1 MKYFKDIT
9 TPEEIKKQ
17 FRALSIK
24 LHPDR
29 PTGNAEEFK
38 AMMTEYNNIMRNF
51 EQVKERAEAEAE
63 ARRQAEEYAKAEA
76 KRKAEEEEA
85 ARKAAEAMRPV
96 IAQWSA
102 ILERVPEKKRYS
114 KPSAAYSAAVKRNI
128 KAVFAKYFPGV
139 KVSVTLTNKAWSEK
153 AQITWTD
160 GPTVEDVEKVAEFRH
175 FVSSEHV
182 CDPYADYG
190 DDVEITYNKAWREAF
205 GEIEAQ
211 RFEFVRDFSEFG
223 KAEVLEKIREI
234 LPQFVGVDDRKGEA
248 IVSESDTYNLIEFFG
263 FLYKYNGLYKDL
275 SNEERETANR
285 FDCDHMTHRR
295 ECFHLESSNYYGGE
309 TPIND
314 VIKLFRSY
322 YTVSAT
328 ASQKAKEEADTPKF
342 APVHNATFKAVV
354 KALGG
359 NSFAS
364 SNDGQEWSQRK
375 PITPT
380 EAAELL
386 AKGVRV
392 DLVKAWENYGNNTCI
407 SGVNAGGRK
416 TQEKRAAKFAAV
428 GFTAPIIG
436 QYKDVYFTAVSAEVL
451 AELRKDAESVEEQ
464 RKAWEAAQRE
474 GKTARKATAEPK
486 AKAETAESDST
497 DSTKAPAEGLELV
510 EIAGG
515 VAVVGDGRVT
525 FRNRK
530 QIKAHGAT
538 WNKAAQQWQAT
549 DAEAV
554 ARLREWFGMAEPK
567 AEEPKAEEPKAEE
580 QAAQGEHTHTT
591 ASEQEQP
598 EEPKEQPEQPTAE
611 EVERVT
617 RFAALLA
624 DVIRTFEEVATAA
637 QREAQR
643 AKETATKQA
652 EAEQLRAD
660 IAKMS
665 AQVAAMSEQLR
676 TMAERLAT
684 IEAEANADS
693 HTDSTTAD
701 NTADNE
707 PQPENVAQERPE
719 RGEGKPDPLGMLR
732 AAAEDVARLTAAND
746 HTAALLA
753 RLYVLAAVGLRVRSL
768 IQRAKA
774 IEAAQQRGHLTPDEV
789 SDRQRISQ
797 DTERRAALFL
807 TPEEF
812 RALYGYDP
820 KTDSKA
826 A

>member
-1 MKYFKDIT
+1 MIMKYFKDIT
-9 TPEEIKKQ
+9 TPEELKKQ

-29 PTGNAEEFK
+29 PTGNVEEFK
-38 AMMTEYNNIMRNF
+38 AMMTEYNDIMRNF
-51 EQVKERAEAEAE
+51 EHAKERAQAEAE

-102 ILERVPEKKRYS
+102 ILEHVPEKKRYS
-114 KPSAAYSAAVKRNI
+114 KPTAAYSAAVKRNI

-234 LPQFVGVDDRKGEA
+234 LPQFVDVDDRRGTAK
-248 IVSESDTYNLIEFFG
+248 VSESDTYKLIELFG
-263 FLYKYNGLYKDL
+263 FCYKYNGLYKDL
-275 SNEERETANR
+275 SDEEREAANR

-322 YTVSAT
+322 YTVSAS
-328 ASQKAKEEADTPKF
+328 ASQKAEAEADAPKF
-342 APVHNATFKAVV
+342 APVHNATYKAIV

-359 NSFAS
+359 NFFAS
-364 SNDGQEWSQRK
+364 SNDGQDWSQRK

-392 DLVKAWENYGNNTCI
+392 DLVKAWEDYDSNTCI

-474 GKTARKATAEPK
+474 DKTARKPKAEPK
-486 AKAETAESDST
+486 AKAEAAESDST
-497 DSTKAPAEGLELV
+497 EAPAEGLELV
-510 EIAGG
+510 EIPGG

-530 QIKAHGAT
+530 QIKAHGAI

-554 ARLREWFGMAEPK
+554 ARLREWFGMN
-567 AEEPKAEEPKAEE
+567 EPKAEEPKAEE

-591 ASEQEQP
+591 ETEQTEQ
-598 EEPKEQPEQPTAE
+598 PKEQTEQPTAE
-611 EVERVT
+611 EVERVA

-637 QREAQR
+637 KKEAQR

-665 AQVAAMSEQLR
+665 AQVAKMTEALR
-676 TMAERLAT
+676 MMAERLDE
-684 IEAEANADS
+684 IDADNDTS
-693 HTDSTTAD
+693 NNGTTAD
-701 NTADNE
+701 SE
-707 PQPENVAQERPE
+707 PQPETEAQERPE

-753 RLYVLAAVGLRVRSL
+753 QLYVLAAVGLRVRSL

-774 IEAAQQRGHLTPDEV
+774 IEAAQQRGHLTPDEIA
-789 SDRQRISQ
+789 DRQRISQ

-812 RALYGYDP
+812 RTLYGYDP
-820 KTDSKA
+820 KTDRKA

>member
-1 MKYFKDIT
+1 MIMKYFKDIT
-9 TPEEIKKQ
+9 TPEELKKQ

-38 AMMTEYNNIMRNF
+38 AMMAEYNNIMRNF
-51 EQVKERAEAEAE
+51 EQAKERAQAEAE

-85 ARKAAEAMRPV
+85 ARKAAEAMRPI
-96 IAQWSA
+96 IAKWSA

-114 KPSAAYSAAVKRNI
+114 KPTAAYSAAVKRNI

-234 LPQFVGVDDRKGEA
+234 LPQFVGVDDRRGTAK
-248 IVSESDTYNLIEFFG
+248 VSEQDTAALVDFFG
-263 FLYKYNGLYKDL
+263 FVYKYNGHYKDL
-275 SNEERETANR
+275 SEEEREKAVA
-285 FDCDHMTHRR
+285 FDCDHLHARR
-295 ECFHLESSNYYGGE
+295 ECEILKSSNYCGGE

-314 VIKLFRSY
+314 VIKLFRQY
-322 YTVSAT
+322 YTVSAS
-328 ASQKAKEEADTPKF
+328 ASLKAKEEADAPKF
-342 APVHNATFKAVV
+342 APVHNATYKAIV

-359 NSFAS
+359 NFFAA
-364 SNDGQEWSQRK
+364 SNDGQDWSQRK

-392 DLVKAWENYGNNTCI
+392 DLVKAWESYDNSTCI

-474 GKTARKATAEPK
+474 GKTARKAKAEPK
-486 AKAETAESDST
+486 AKAKTADT
-497 DSTKAPAEGLELV
+497 DSTEAPAEGLELV

-515 VAVVGDGRVT
+515 VAVVGDARVT

-549 DAEAV
+549 APEAV
-554 ARLREWFGMAEPK
+554 ARLREWFGMAEP
-567 AEEPKAEEPKAEE
+567 EAEEPKAEE
-580 QAAQGEHTHTT
+580 QAAEGEHTHTT
-591 ASEQEQP
+591 ANEQDQL
-598 EEPKEQPEQPTAE
+598 EQPTAE

-617 RFAALLA
+617 HFAVLLA
-624 DVIRTFEEVATAA
+624 DVVAMFEQIATAA
-637 QREAQR
+637 QKEAQR

-665 AQVAAMSEQLR
+665 AQVAKMTEALR
-676 TMAERLAT
+676 MMAERLDE
-684 IEAEANADS
+684 IDADNDTS
-693 HTDSTTAD
+693 DNGTTAD
-701 NTADNE
+701 SE
-707 PQPENVAQERPE
+707 PQPEAQERPE
-719 RGEGKPDPLGMLR
+719 RGEGKPDPLDMLR

-768 IQRAKA
+768 IKRAKA
-774 IEAAQQRGHLTPDEV
+774 IEAAQQRGHLTPDEIA
-789 SDRQRISQ
+789 DRQRISQ

-812 RALYGYDP
+812 RTLYGYDP

>member
-29 PTGNAEEFK
+29 GGNAEEFK
-38 AMMTEYNNIMRNF
+38 AMMAEYNNIMRNF
-51 EQVKERAEAEAE
+51 EHAKERAEAEAE

-96 IAQWSA
+96 IAKWSA
-102 ILERVPEKKRYS
+102 ILERVPEKNRYS
-114 KPSAAYSAAVKRNI
+114 KPTAAYSAAVKRNI

-234 LPQFVGVDDRKGEA
+234 LPQFVDVDDRRGTAK
-248 IVSESDTYNLIEFFG
+248 VSESDTYKLVEFFG

-275 SNEERETANR
+275 SDEEREAANR

-314 VIKLFRSY
+314 VIKLFRQY
-322 YTVSAT
+322 YTVSAS
-328 ASQKAKEEADTPKF
+328 ASQKAKEEADAPKF
-342 APVHNATFKAVV
+342 APVHNATYKAIV

-359 NSFAS
+359 NFFAA
-364 SNDGQEWSQRK
+364 SNDGQDWNQRK

-392 DLVKAWENYGNNTCI
+392 DLVKAWENYDNETRI

-451 AELRKDAESVEEQ
+451 AELRKDAESVEKQ

-474 GKTARKATAEPK
+474 GKTARKAKAEPK

-497 DSTKAPAEGLELV
+497 EAPAEGLELV
-510 EIAGG
+510 EVPGG

-530 QIKAHGAT
+530 QIKAHGAR
-538 WNKAAQQWQAT
+538 WNKEAKQWQAT
-549 DAEAV
+549 DPEAV
-554 ARLREWFGMAEPK
+554 ARLREWFGMTET
-567 AEEPKAEEPKAEE
+567 KAEE
-580 QAAQGEHTHTT
+580 QHTHTT
-591 ASEQEQP
+591 ASEQPEQ
-598 EEPKEQPEQPTAE
+598 KEQSEQPTAE

-624 DVIRTFEEVATAA
+624 DVVAMFEQIATAA

-643 AKETATKQA
+643 AKETATRQA

-665 AQVAAMSEQLR
+665 AQVAKMTEALR
-676 TMAERLAT
+676 MMAERLDE
-684 IEAEANADS
+684 ID
-693 HTDSTTAD
+693 AD
-701 NTADNE
+701 NDTNDNGTASDNE
-707 PQPENVAQERPE
+707 PQPEAEAQERPE
-719 RGEGKPDPLGMLR
+719 RGEGKPDPLDMLR

-768 IQRAKA
+768 IKRAKT
-774 IEAAQQRGHLTPDEV
+774 IEAAQQRGHLTPDEIA
-789 SDRQRISQ
+789 DRQRISQ
-797 DTERRAALFL
+797 DTERRAALLL
-807 TPEEF
+807 TAEEF
-812 RALYGYDP
+812 RTLYGYDP
-820 KTDSKA
+820 KADSKA

>member
-38 AMMTEYNNIMRNF
+38 AMMAEYNNIMRNF
-51 EQVKERAEAEAE
+51 EHAKERAEAEAE

-102 ILERVPEKKRYS
+102 ILERVPEKQRYS
-114 KPSAAYSAAVKRNI
+114 KPTAAYSAAVKRNI

-234 LPQFVGVDDRKGEA
+234 LPQFVDVDDRRGTAK
-248 IVSESDTYNLIEFFG
+248 VSESDTYKLVKFFG
-263 FLYKYNGLYKDL
+263 FLYNNGMNKDV
-275 SNEERETANR
+275 SDEEREAANR

-309 TPIND
+309 TPINN
-314 VIKLFRSY
+314 VIKLFRQY
-322 YTVSAT
+322 YTVSAS
-328 ASQKAKEEADTPKF
+328 ASQKAKEEADAPKF
-342 APVHNATFKAVV
+342 APVHNATYKAVV

-359 NSFAS
+359 NFFAS

-392 DLVKAWENYGNNTCI
+392 DLVKAWESYDNSTFI
-407 SGVNAGGRK
+407 SGVNAGGWK

-436 QYKDVYFTAVSAEVL
+436 QHKDVYFTAVSAEVL
-451 AELRKDAESVEEQ
+451 AELRKDAESVEEH

-474 GKTARKATAEPK
+474 GKTARKPKAEPK

-567 AEEPKAEEPKAEE
+567 AEEPKAEE

-591 ASEQEQP
+591 ESEQTEQ
-598 EEPKEQPEQPTAE
+598 PKEQPKEQTEQPTAE

-637 QREAQR
+637 KKEAQR

-665 AQVAAMSEQLR
+665 AQVAKMTEALRMMSE
-676 TMAERLAT
+676 RLDE
-684 IEAEANADS
+684 ID
-693 HTDSTTAD
+693 AD
-701 NTADNE
+701 NDTSNNGTTADNE
-707 PQPENVAQERPE
+707 PQPENEAQERPE

-753 RLYVLAAVGLRVRSL
+753 QLYVLAAVGLRVRSL

-774 IEAAQQRGHLTPDEV
+774 IEAAQQRGHLTPDEIA
-789 SDRQRISQ
+789 DRQRISQ

-812 RALYGYDP
+812 RTLYGYDP
-820 KTDSKA
+820 KTDRKA

>member
-38 AMMTEYNNIMRNF
+38 AMMAEYNNIMRNF
-51 EQVKERAEAEAE
+51 EHAKERAEAEAE

-102 ILERVPEKKRYS
+102 ILERVPEKQRYS
-114 KPSAAYSAAVKRNI
+114 KPTAAYSAAVKRNI

-234 LPQFVGVDDRKGEA
+234 LPQFVDVDDRRGTAK
-248 IVSESDTYNLIEFFG
+248 VLESDTYKLVELFG
-263 FLYKYNGLYKDL
+263 FLYKYNGMYKDL
-275 SNEERETANR
+275 SDEEREAANR

-314 VIKLFRSY
+314 VIKLFRQY
-322 YTVSAT
+322 YTVSAS
-328 ASQKAKEEADTPKF
+328 ASQKAKEEADAPKF

-359 NSFAS
+359 NFFAS

-392 DLVKAWENYGNNTCI
+392 DLVKAWESYDNSTCI

-474 GKTARKATAEPK
+474 GKTARKPKAEPK

-510 EIAGG
+510 EIPGG
-515 VAVVGDGRVT
+515 VAVVGGYYDT
-525 FRNRK
+525 LRNRK
-530 QIKAHGAT
+530 QIKAHGAR
-538 WNKAAQQWQAT
+538 WNKEAKQWQAT

-554 ARLREWFGMAEPK
+554 ARLREWFGMSEPT
-567 AEEPKAEEPKAEE
+567 AEE
-580 QAAQGEHTHTT
+580 Q
-591 ASEQEQP
+591 EQEQHTTESEQP
-598 EEPKEQPEQPTAE
+598 EPKEHPEQPNAE

-624 DVIRTFEEVATAA
+624 DVIRTFEQIATAA
-637 QREAQR
+637 QQEAQR
-643 AKETATKQA
+643 AKESATKHA

-665 AQVAAMSEQLR
+665 AQVAKMTEALRMMSE
-676 TMAERLAT
+676 RLDE
-684 IEAEANADS
+684 IEADTSDNG
-693 HTDSTTAD
+693 TTSD
-701 NTADNE
+701 PE
-707 PQPENVAQERPE
+707 PQPEEQAQERPE
-719 RGEGKPDPLGMLR
+719 GGEGKPDALDMLR

-753 RLYVLAAVGLRVRSL
+753 RLYVLAAVGLRVRPL
-768 IQRAKA
+768 IARVKA

-789 SDRQRISQ
+789 TDRQRISQ
-797 DTERRAALFL
+797 ETERRAALLL

-812 RALYGYDP
+812 RTLYGYDP
-820 KTDSKA
+820 KADSKA

>member
-38 AMMTEYNNIMRNF
+38 AMMAEYSNIMRNF
-51 EQVKERAEAEAE
+51 EQAKAKRK
-63 ARRQAEEYAKAEA
+63 AEEEEA
-76 KRKAEEEEA
+76 ARKAEEEEA

-96 IAQWSA
+96 IAKWSA
-102 ILERVPEKKRYS
+102 ILERVAPKARYYS
-114 KPSAAYSAAVKRNI
+114 RPDAAYLSALKRNI
-128 KAVFAKYFPGV
+128 KAVFAKHFPGV
-139 KVSVTLTNKAWSEK
+139 AVSVLINNKTWSEK
-153 AQITWTD
+153 AEIRWTD
-160 GPTVEDVEKVAEFRH
+160 GPTEKEVEAVEELRYFIA
-175 FVSSEHV
+175 SEHIS
-182 CDPYADYG
+182 DPYSDYG

-205 GEIEAQ
+205 GEVNAQ
-211 RFEFVRDFSEFG
+211 RFTFTRDFSELG
-223 KAEVLEKIREI
+223 KAEVLGKIREI
-234 LPQFVGVDDRKGEA
+234 LPQFADVDAQKGTA
-248 IVSESDTYNLIEFFG
+248 QMSADDCVTLGRFFG
-263 FLYKYNGLYKDL
+263 FFYDYKGRRPSELTE
-275 SNEERETANR
+275 EERAAAIDYEVK
-285 FDCDHMTHRR
+285 HMEQQR
-295 ECFHLESSNYYGGE
+295 ECGRFKSSNYYGGA
-309 TPIND
+309 TPLCCLVD
-314 VIKLFRSY
+314 FFRTY
-322 YTVSAT
+322 YHISDAT
-328 ASQKAKEEADTPKF
+328 TKAAQEAANAPKFTPK
-342 APVHNATFKAVV
+342 HNATYKAVV

-359 NSFAS
+359 NFFAA

-392 DLVKAWENYGNNTCI
+392 DLVKAWEDYDSNTCI

-474 GKTARKATAEPK
+474 DKTARKPKAEPK
-486 AKAETAESDST
+486 AKAEAAESDST
-497 DSTKAPAEGLELV
+497 EAPAEGLELV
-510 EIAGG
+510 EIPGG

-530 QIKAHGAT
+530 QIKAHGAI

-554 ARLREWFGMAEPK
+554 ARLREWFGMN
-567 AEEPKAEEPKAEE
+567 EPKAEEPKAEE

-591 ASEQEQP
+591 ETEQTEQ
-598 EEPKEQPEQPTAE
+598 PKEQTEQPTAE
-611 EVERVT
+611 EVERVA

-637 QREAQR
+637 KKEAQR

-665 AQVAAMSEQLR
+665 AQVAKMTEALR
-676 TMAERLAT
+676 MMAERLDE
-684 IEAEANADS
+684 ID
-693 HTDSTTAD
+693 AD
-701 NTADNE
+701 NNTSNNGTTADNE
-707 PQPENVAQERPE
+707 PQPETEAQERPE

-768 IQRAKA
+768 IQRAKT
-774 IEAAQQRGHLTPDEV
+774 IEAAQQRGHLTPDEIA
-789 SDRQRISQ
+789 DRQRISQ

-812 RALYGYDP
+812 RTLYGYDP
-820 KTDSKA
+820 KTDSRTA
-826 A
+826 

>member
-1 MKYFKDIT
+1 MIMKYFNNIT

-38 AMMTEYNNIMRNF
+38 AMMIEYNNIMRNF
-51 EQVKERAEAEAE
+51 EQAKERAQAEAE
-63 ARRQAEEYAKAEA
+63 ARRQAEEYAQAEA
-76 KRKAEEEEA
+76 KRKAEKEEA

-96 IAQWSA
+96 IVKWSA
-102 ILERVPEKKRYS
+102 ILERVAPKARYYS
-114 KPSAAYSAAVKRNI
+114 RPDAAYLSALKRNI
-128 KAVFAKYFPGV
+128 KAVFAKHFPGV
-139 KVSVTLTNKAWSEK
+139 AVSVLINNKTWSEK
-153 AQITWTD
+153 AEIRWTD
-160 GPTVEDVEKVAEFRH
+160 GPTEKEVKDVEELRYFIA
-175 FVSSEHV
+175 SEHV
-182 CDPYADYG
+182 SDPYSDYG

-205 GEIEAQ
+205 GEINAQ
-211 RFEFVRDFSEFG
+211 RFTFTRDFSELG
-223 KAEVLEKIREI
+223 KAEVLGKIRAI
-234 LPQFVGVDDRKGEA
+234 LPQFVDVDAQSGTADMTADDCVTLGR
-248 IVSESDTYNLIEFFG
+248 FFG
-263 FLYKYNGLYKDL
+263 FFYDYKGRKHADL
-275 SNEERETANR
+275 SEEERAAAVDYE
-285 FDCDHMTHRR
+285 CKHMEQQRA
-295 ECFHLESSNYYGGE
+295 CGVFESKNYYGGA
-309 TPIND
+309 TPLRCLVD
-314 VIKLFRSY
+314 FFRTY
-322 YTVSAT
+322 YHISDTT
-328 ASQKAKEEADTPKF
+328 TKAAQEAANAPKFTPK
-342 APVHNATFKAVV
+342 HNATYKAIV

-359 NSFAS
+359 NFFAA
-364 SNDGQEWSQRK
+364 SNDGQEWNQRK

-392 DLVKAWENYGNNTCI
+392 DLVKAWENYDNETRI

-486 AKAETAESDST
+486 AKTATADST
-497 DSTKAPAEGLELV
+497 EAPAEGLELV
-510 EIAGG
+510 EIPGG
-515 VAVVGDGRVT
+515 VAVVGGYYDT
-525 FRNRK
+525 LRNRK
-530 QIKAHGAT
+530 QIKAHGAR
-538 WNKAAQQWQAT
+538 WNKEAKQWQAT

-554 ARLREWFGMAEPK
+554 ARLREWFGMTTPAAEGQ
-567 AEEPKAEEPKAEE
+567 E
-580 QAAQGEHTHTT
+580 QHTHTT
-591 ASEQEQP
+591 ASEQP
-598 EEPKEQPEQPTAE
+598 EEAKEQPEQPTAE
-611 EVERVT
+611 EVERVKS
-617 RFAALLA
+617 FAALLA
-624 DVIRTFEEVATAA
+624 DVIRTFEEVVTAA

-676 TMAERLAT
+676 TMSERLTT
-684 IEAEANADS
+684 IEADS
-693 HTDSTTAD
+693 HTDSATA

-707 PQPENVAQERPE
+707 PQPEAEAQERPG

-732 AAAEDVARLTAAND
+732 AAVEDVARLTAAND
-746 HTAALLA
+746 HTSALLA
-753 RLYVLAAVGLRVRSL
+753 QLYVLAAVGLRVRPL

-774 IEAAQQRGHLTPDEV
+774 IEAAQQRGHLTPDEIA
-789 SDRQRISQ
+789 DRQRISQ
-797 DTERRAALFL
+797 ETERRAALFL

-812 RALYGYDP
+812 RTLYGYDP